1 MSELK
6 IASIFELEKVLKGS
20 SNKLFYSK
28 SEADKVIKEKDKEI
42 ARLDDL
48 AHAHNIEL
56 LRKENLIAEVKAK
69 LESVQATAYA
79 ESLDAG
85 MENLKLKRAMWLAR
99 AERAHVTTLYWNV
112 YCYQNNCLYFRDF
125 MPENCNPFRSPPKK
139 TAMEWSDLWESIE
152 TKCRS
157 KAEEYKWAN

>member
-6 IASIFELEKVLKGS
+6 VWCATIQPKMKNACDGAREVYLKAD
-20 SNKLFYSK
+20 
-28 SEADKVIKEKDKEI
+28 ADKVIKEKDKEI

-79 ESLDAG
+79 ESVDAG
-85 MENLKLKRAMWLAR
+85 MENRKLKRAMWLAR
-99 AERAHVTTLYWNV
+99 AERARDNSILLPSKFMRNV
-112 YCYQNNCLYFRDF
+112 WDNVERKCL
-125 MPENCNPFRSPPKK
+125 K
-139 TAMEWSDLWESIE
+139 
-152 TKCRS
+152 
-157 KAEEYKWAN
+157 KAEEYK